1 MTGTLASR
9 THVSKVPLPPHSGI
23 LGTKPLT
30 YMPWREG
37 TLNFHTMALAPAVCA
52 WRNTR
57 PYISKLQWENY
68 ALVTFFFFF
77 LFFGTMKSRLLLE
90 ERVYLGF
97 IVPKSKVYDYLDKEH
112 GSRQVGMALE
122 QEPRAHIL
130 RQLPQGRERATS
142 EYCEILKDESLSP
155 VIHPPPPTRPH
166 LLITK

>member
-1 MTGTLASR
+1 
-9 THVSKVPLPPHSGI
+9 
-23 LGTKPLT
+23 
-30 YMPWREG
+30 
-37 TLNFHTMALAPAVCA
+37 
-52 WRNTR
+52 
-57 PYISKLQWENY
+57 
-68 ALVTFFFFF
+68 
-77 LFFGTMKSRLLLE
+77 MKSRLLLE

-155 VIHPPPPTRPH
+155 VIHPPPNKATPPNH
-166 LLITK
+166 